1 MRERSDRPSSAKF
14 QANEVLALPA
24 ATVLETGVEMTSTDK
39 EARSPARELGR
50 WLWQGVRSG
59 LLLHPDWRGLRATP
73 GLLLLFIVVDY
84 AAAIAA
90 QRLYI
95 VGDATFYWRVFG
107 YGMLS
112 TAILAWCC
120 WFVMPPATEYRD
132 LRRHPVDAPTL
143 FSMFILQSLALG
155 LIFALVYVP
164 ALHLG
169 LSLEN
174 PHRWFQWVGALL
186 PVSWL
191 AVAQLRL
198 MARSRDGH
206 RLRRLSAAVIVVLGL
221 AINVFVFPQQFWYA
235 NRPQPAPDAAEDKPL
250 ELTQEMME
258 REPQILAAALDAL
271 KPQRKGI
278 IDVYAITFAPYASQD
293 VFMRESALVAGVMQQ
308 RFDAAGRTIE
318 LVNNKAT
325 VEQRPWATPLNLQR
339 AIARVA
345 QRMDKDED
353 VLFIHLTSH
362 GGGDGHLAADFDPMT
377 VSSVT
382 PQALRQ
388 WLDDA
393 GIRHRVISISACFS
407 GSWVAPL
414 ASPDTLVMTAADA
427 QHTSYGCGSKSELT
441 FFGRAMYDEALR
453 KTWSFEQAFATARK
467 VIQQREI
474 EAGKD
479 DGFSNPQIRVGPV
492 IARKLVALQAQLAA
506 SSAR

>member
-1 MRERSDRPSSAKF
+1 
-14 QANEVLALPA
+14 
-24 ATVLETGVEMTSTDK
+24 MTSADK
-39 EARSPARELGR
+39 EAGSPARELGR

-59 LLLHPDWRGLRATP
+59 LLLRPDWRGLRATP
-73 GLLLLFIVVDY
+73 GLLLLIIGIYY
-84 AAAIAA
+84 AASIAM

-95 VGDATFYWRVFG
+95 VGNATFYWRVFG

-120 WFVMPPATEYRD
+120 WFVMPPTSEYRD

-143 FSMFILQSLALG
+143 FSMFLLQSVATGVLVG
-155 LIFALVYVP
+155 LVYVP
-164 ALHLG
+164 AVHLG

-174 PHRWFQWVGALL
+174 PRRWFQWVAALL
-186 PVSWL
+186 PASWF
-191 AVAQLRL
+191 AVAQVRL
-198 MARSRDGH
+198 MAGSRDGH
-206 RLRRLSAAVIVVLGL
+206 PLRRLSAAVFVVLGL
-221 AINVFVFPQQFWYA
+221 AIGFFVFPQQFWYA
-235 NRPQPAPDAAEDKPL
+235 DRPKPAPEAAEDKPL

-258 REPQILAAALDAL
+258 RQPQILAASLDAL
-271 KPQRKGI
+271 KPQRKGV

-293 VFMRESALVAGVMQQ
+293 VFMREGALVAGVMQQ
-308 RFDAAGRTIE
+308 RFDAAGRTIQ

-339 AIARVA
+339 AIARAA
-345 QRMDKDED
+345 QRMDKNED

-362 GGGDGHLAADFDPMT
+362 GGADGQLAADFDPMT

-414 ASPDTLVMTAADA
+414 ASADTLVMTAADA

-492 IARKLVALQAQLAA
+492 IARKLAALEAQLAA
-506 SSAR
+506 SAAR

>member
-1 MRERSDRPSSAKF
+1 MA
-14 QANEVLALPA
+14 
-24 ATVLETGVEMTSTDK
+24 STDK
-39 EARSPARELGR
+39 EASSPARGLGR

-59 LLLHPDWRGLRATP
+59 LLLRPDWRGLRATP
-73 GLLLLFIVVDY
+73 GLLLLVIVADY
-84 AAAIAA
+84 AVDIAV
-90 QRLYI
+90 QRLFI

-112 TAILAWCC
+112 TTISAWCC

-132 LRRHPVDAPTL
+132 PRRHPVDAPTL
-143 FSMFILQSLALG
+143 FSMFFFQALAISLLVG
-155 LIFALVYVP
+155 LLYVP

-169 LSLEN
+169 FSIEN
-174 PHRWFQWVGALL
+174 PHRWFEWVGALF
-186 PVSWL
+186 PVSWI
-191 AVAQLRL
+191 AVAELRL
-198 MARSRDGH
+198 VAGSRDGH
-206 RLRRLSAAVIVVLGL
+206 RLRRTYAAAFVALGL
-221 AINVFVFPQQFWYA
+221 AINVFVFPQQFWYPSRPRPVA
-235 NRPQPAPDAAEDKPL
+235 NAAEDTPL

-258 REPQILAAALDAL
+258 RQPQLLAAALDAL
-271 KPQRKGI
+271 KPQRKGN

-293 VFMRESALVAGVMQQ
+293 VFMREGALVAGVMQQ
-308 RFDAAGRTIE
+308 RFDAAGRTIQ

-325 VEQRPWATPLNLQR
+325 VEQRPWATLLNLQR

-345 QRMDKDED
+345 GRMDKDED

-362 GGGDGHLAADFDPMT
+362 GGADGNLAADFDPMT
-377 VSSVT
+377 VGSVT
-382 PQALRQ
+382 PQSLRR
-388 WLDDA
+388 WLDEA

-414 ASPDTLVMTAADA
+414 ASADTLVMTAADA

-492 IARKLVALQAQLAA
+492 IARKLVALEAQLAA
-506 SSAR
+506 SAAR